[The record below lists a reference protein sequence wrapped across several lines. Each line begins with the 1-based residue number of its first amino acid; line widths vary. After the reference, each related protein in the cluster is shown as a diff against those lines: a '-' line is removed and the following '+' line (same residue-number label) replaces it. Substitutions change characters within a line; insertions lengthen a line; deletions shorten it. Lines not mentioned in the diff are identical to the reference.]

1 MATEIRCKELIKKRG
16 TVKAKLTQFTAYLA
30 TAKSC
35 AQLSDPQ
42 LVELDLRIT
51 KIDALYESYDTFQ
64 SELEQLVEDPSELY
78 TDREQFEGTYYHE
91 LATAR
96 ELLERHRS
104 QRAKEYASARSEVGS
119 DECPTV
125 ISCRQSNVRLPKINL
140 PHFSGGCQNWLEFK
154 DIYVSLIH
162 TEKSIDDI
170 NKFHYLRASLHGSAA
185 IVIRSL
191 DFRAENYN
199 AAWKLLCDRYDNK
212 QLLVN
217 NHVQALFNID
227 PIHRESCH
235 GLRQIVDTA
244 NKNLRALATLDQ
256 PVDHW
261 DTLVI
266 HIMSSKLDNITSRKW
281 EEHRNSL
288 SEPPSLDNF
297 LTFLSNRCNLL
308 ETLEESK
315 NNKSKA
321 EPSVSK
327 PKSFA
332 ASSSQHDSAKKH
344 LKPCPLCNKNHYIF
358 NCDTFRALPVDQRW
372 NKAKEHKVCLNCLRP
387 GHHESK
393 CSLSHCKYC
402 KVRHNTLLHTHNDTN
417 TPTEHVALSATNH
430 VMGNVSPHVFLSTA
444 QVKVSDSKGQLHT
457 VRIMLDNGSTAN
469 YISQSL
475 TSRLSL
481 PTRPIISNTSGLN
494 EQESKGVQACSLHME
509 SRDGTFKTDID
520 CYILPKVT
528 RPIPDQFLNVNEIP
542 IPSGLCLAD
551 PSYYEPSS
559 INLLVGAQIFW
570 AILGSGRIDL
580 GKQNPLLAETKLGWL
595 VVGALYQPSL
605 NKPHNPVCFFLND
618 QQTGIDLTP
627 FWELD
632 TIPSEHNRTVDE
644 NTCEQIFTTTT
655 KRDEEGRFVV
665 TMPLKESPDVLG
677 SSFELARRRFLS
689 LEQKFDRDPLFR
701 ERYVDFIT
709 EYETLGHMSESF
721 HDTSRQSYFLPHHG
735 ILRDSSSTTKLRAV
749 FDASAATTSG
759 KSLNDIQL
767 VGPRIQDDLFS
778 ILLRFRQHKFV
789 VSADI
794 EKMYR
799 QILVDEEQR
808 SLQKILWRA
817 NPSQPIKIY
826 TLNTVTYGT
835 ASAPYLSTRCL
846 LQLAQDSLDKQTQ
859 DAISKDFYVDD
870 FLSGSHSI
878 ADTVSLCQKVTDTL
892 RSAKFNLRKWQSN
905 SEQILK
911 QIKNEPSLNHTVNLS
926 EKELSKTLGISWHCT
941 QDTLTFQINISVPS
955 VVTKRTILSAI
966 AQIFDPLGLVTPCI
980 VEAKILMQKL
990 WVDKMD
996 WDQPLSGSLLTS
1008 WNNFAK
1014 TLPNLNNVN
1023 IPRWILCESFAS
1035 IEFHIFTDASER
1047 AYGACLYVRSV
1058 AGDGSVCVRLLASKS
1073 KIAPIKATTIPRLEL
1088 CAALLGTRLCTK
1100 VLESLTLKPER
1111 CIFWCDSMI
1120 VLGWLKSSP
1129 ALLRPFVK
1137 NRISEIQD
1145 SFQQECWRYV
1155 PSKENSADLV
1165 SRGLDADL
1173 IQTSSLWWSGPS
1185 FLASDSSHWP
1195 TTPGSESETSLPEI
1209 ITHKSFVITSSNS
1222 DDANAIQTLI
1232 NNRSDYAKIQRV
1244 IAYIK
1249 RFTYNC
1255 QNASNKKQGYL
1266 TASELSAA
1274 STLILRISQQTAFP
1288 EDYELLKSG
1297 KELPKQSRLKS
1308 LSPFYDAGLIRVGG
1322 RLLNSFYDYDVKHP
1336 IIVCCKQPIIRLLV
1350 RMLHLRALHA
1360 GPQLLMTVLRQNYW
1374 PLGGRNLV
1382 KHTVQQ
1388 CIRCIRLKAETIQPV
1403 MGNLPKERLHLE
1415 FPFIE
1420 TGTDYAG
1427 PILIA
1432 DRKGRG
1438 CRLVKAYI
1446 CIFVCLATRAL
1457 HLELVSD
1464 LTKEAFIA
1472 ALDRFIARRGK
1483 PRTIFS
1489 DNGTTFVGA
1498 ANELANVLN
1507 QDLAKD
1513 RAAEGINFSFIP
1525 AYTPHFGGLWE
1536 SAVKSVKHHLRR
1548 VLGLTHLTFEEMATC
1563 LSQVEAILN
1572 SRPLTPLSDDPS
1584 DLIPL
1589 TPSHF
1594 LIGRSLTAVPHRQV
1608 SSQNISSLQRFQRIE
1623 VLKQHF
1629 WNRFSSE
1636 YIFSLQQRTKWR
1648 SSRGRLEVGTM
1659 VVVKEN
1665 NQPPLMWLMGRIVNV
1680 LPGKDGVARVADI
1693 KTKKG
1698 IIRRAFNTICP
1709 LPIYSLEDNESSTPG
1724 VYGGDSTNASS

>member
-1 MATEIRCKELIKKRG
+1 
-16 TVKAKLTQFTAYLA
+16 
-30 TAKSC
+30 
-35 AQLSDPQ
+35 
-42 LVELDLRIT
+42 
-51 KIDALYESYDTFQ
+51 
-64 SELEQLVEDPSELY
+64 
-78 TDREQFEGTYYHE
+78 
-91 LATAR
+91 
-96 ELLERHRS
+96 
-104 QRAKEYASARSEVGS
+104 
-119 DECPTV
+119 
-125 ISCRQSNVRLPKINL
+125 
-140 PHFSGGCQNWLEFK
+140 
-154 DIYVSLIH
+154 
-162 TEKSIDDI
+162 
-170 NKFHYLRASLHGSAA
+170 
-185 IVIRSL
+185 
-191 DFRAENYN
+191 
-199 AAWKLLCDRYDNK
+199 
-212 QLLVN
+212 
-217 NHVQALFNID
+217 
-227 PIHRESCH
+227 
-235 GLRQIVDTA
+235 
-244 NKNLRALATLDQ
+244 
-256 PVDHW
+256 
-261 DTLVI
+261 
-266 HIMSSKLDNITSRKW
+266 
-281 EEHRNSL
+281 
-288 SEPPSLDNF
+288 
-297 LTFLSNRCNLL
+297 
-308 ETLEESK
+308 
-315 NNKSKA
+315 
-321 EPSVSK
+321 
-327 PKSFA
+327 
-332 ASSSQHDSAKKH
+332 
-344 LKPCPLCNKNHYIF
+344 
-358 NCDTFRALPVDQRW
+358 
-372 NKAKEHKVCLNCLRP
+372 
-387 GHHESK
+387 
-393 CSLSHCKYC
+393 
-402 KVRHNTLLHTHNDTN
+402 
-417 TPTEHVALSATNH
+417 
-430 VMGNVSPHVFLSTA
+430 
-444 QVKVSDSKGQLHT
+444 
-457 VRIMLDNGSTAN
+457 MLDNCSTAN

-475 TSRLSL
+475 ASELSL
-481 PTRPIISNTSGLN
+481 TTRPVISNTSGL
-494 EQESKGVQACSLHME
+494 EDQETKSVQACSLHME

-520 CYILPKVT
+520 CYILSKVT
-528 RPIPDQFLNVNEIP
+528 RPIPDQFLNVQEVP

-559 INLLVGAQIFW
+559 INLLVGAPVFW
-570 AILGSGRIDL
+570 AVIGSGRIDL

-595 VVGALYQPSL
+595 VVGSLHQPTR

-618 QQTGIDLTP
+618 QQTGIDLSP

-632 TIPSEHNRTVDE
+632 TIPSKHNLTVDE

-665 TMPLKESPDVLG
+665 TLPLKESPDVLG

-689 LEQKFDRDPLFR
+689 LERKFDRDPLFR
-701 ERYVDFIT
+701 DRYIDFMT

-735 ILRDSSSTTKLRAV
+735 ILRDSTTTKLRAV

-767 VGPRIQDDLFS
+767 VGPRIQDDLFA
-778 ILLRFRQHKFV
+778 ILLRFRQHRFV

-799 QILVDEEQR
+799 QILVDEDQR
-808 SLQKILWRA
+808 SLQKILWRSS
-817 NPSQPIKIY
+817 PSQPIKIF

-846 LQLAQDSLDKQTQ
+846 LQLAQDSLDKQTH

-870 FLSGSHSI
+870 FLSGSQSI
-878 ADTVSLCQKVTDTL
+878 ADTVSLCQKVIDTL

-905 SEQILK
+905 NENILK
-911 QIKNEPSLNHTVNLS
+911 QINNNETSLNHTVNLS
-926 EKELSKTLGISWHCT
+926 EKELSKTLGINWHSAL
-941 QDTLTFQINISVPS
+941 DTLTFKINITVPS

-966 AQIFDPLGLVTPCI
+966 AQVFDPLGLVTPCI

-990 WVDKMD
+990 WVDKIN
-996 WDQPLSGSLLTS
+996 WDQPLSGRLLTA

-1014 TLPNLNNVN
+1014 TLPSLNGVN
-1023 IPRWILCESFAS
+1023 IPRWILGDSATL
-1035 IEFHIFTDASER
+1035 IEFHVFTDASEK

-1088 CAALLGTRLCTK
+1088 CAALLGVRLCAK

-1111 CIFWCDSMI
+1111 CTFWCDSMI

-1145 SFQQECWRYV
+1145 SFQAECWRYV
-1155 PSKENSADLV
+1155 PSKDNSADLV
-1165 SRGLDADL
+1165 SRGLNAEL

-1185 FLASDSSHWP
+1185 FLSFDPSQWP
-1195 TTPGSESETSLPEI
+1195 TAPGSESEIPLPET
-1209 ITHKSFVITSSNS
+1209 ITQNKSFVITSHNS
-1222 DDANAIQTLI
+1222 DDANIIQTLI

-1244 IAYIK
+1244 IAYIQ

-1255 QNASNKKQGYL
+1255 RNTSNKRQGYL
-1266 TASELSAA
+1266 TTSELSAA
-1274 STLILRISQQTAFP
+1274 STLILRVSQQTAFP
-1288 EDYELLKSG
+1288 EDYELLKLG

-1322 RLLNSFYDYDVKHP
+1322 RLLNSFYDYGVKHP
-1336 IIVCCKQPIIRLLV
+1336 IIVCCKQPIIKILV

-1360 GPQLLMTVLRQNYW
+1360 GPQLLMSILRQNYW
-1374 PLGGRNLV
+1374 TLGGRNLV
-1382 KHTVQQ
+1382 KQTVRK

-1438 CRLVKAYI
+1438 CRLIKAYI

-1472 ALDRFIARRGK
+1472 ALDRFTARRGK

-1498 ANELANVLN
+1498 ANELAHVLN

-1513 RAAEGINFSFIP
+1513 RVAEGINFSFIP

-1548 VLGLTHLTFEEMATC
+1548 VLGLTHLTFEEMTTC

-1584 DLIPL
+1584 DLAPL

-1594 LIGRSLTAVPHRQV
+1594 LIGRSLTSVPHRQV
-1608 SSQNISSLQRFQRIE
+1608 SSQNISSLQRFHRIE
-1623 VLKQHF
+1623 VLRQHF
-1629 WNRFSSE
+1629 WNRFSTE
-1636 YIFSLQQRTKWR
+1636 YIVNLQQRTKWR

-1709 LPIYSLEDNESSTPG
+1709 LPIHSLEDNGSSTPG
-1724 VYGGDSTNASS
+1724 VYGADSTSASSNPGRSD